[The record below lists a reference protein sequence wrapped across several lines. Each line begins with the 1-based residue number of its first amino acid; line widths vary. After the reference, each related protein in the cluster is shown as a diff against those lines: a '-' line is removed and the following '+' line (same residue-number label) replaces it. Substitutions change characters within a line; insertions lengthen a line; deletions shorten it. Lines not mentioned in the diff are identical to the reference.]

1 MPYLPRLTRRNP
13 RFSIVM
19 FTKDGMPFV
28 RQAVASLQ
36 RQTRDDF
43 ELVVQDAVS
52 TDGTTEF
59 FRELDDPRVFI
70 VSEPD
75 DGLGDA
81 YNRAFPRCRGDI
93 IGTLDSDNLLL
104 PNALADVD
112 ELFRKNRKAVAI
124 YGAVSM
130 IDEKGDELRTFVP
143 AEFDQRAVMR
153 CELVPPFSTTFFSRR
168 LCGAELRGDE
178 TLKTGQDFELL
189 LRLSARRVVRTTT
202 VLGAT
207 RLSYKSMT
215 RSADNY
221 ELFTN
226 EKILALDRFIATR
239 PHLEPDRD
247 AAVAGI
253 YCWGAESVLEL
264 EGRGPRFDLFL
275 ARAAALTPDHER
287 LKRACERASAADENR
302 PRSAGRRLTSP

>member
-1 MPYLPRLTRRNP
+1 MPSFRRLLRRNP

-28 RQAVASLQ
+28 RDAVASLQ
-36 RQTRDDF
+36 AQTLGDY

-52 TDGTTEF
+52 KDGTAEF
-59 FRELDDPRVFI
+59 LRDLGDARVKM

-93 IGTLDSDNLLL
+93 VGTLDSDNLLL
-104 PNALADVD
+104 PNALEDVD
-112 ELFRKNRKAVAI
+112 ALFRRYRKATAI

-130 IDEKGDELRTFVP
+130 IDEAGQEVRTFVP
-143 AEFDQRAVMR
+143 AEFDQRALMR

-168 LCGAELRGDE
+168 LCRAELRGDE
-178 TLKTGQDFELL
+178 SLKTGQDFELL
-189 LRLSARRVVRTTT
+189 LRLSARQVIRTTT

-215 RSADNY
+215 RSPENY
-221 ELFTN
+221 ELFSS
-226 EKILALDRFIATR
+226 EKILALERFIATR
-239 PHLEPDRD
+239 PHLEPERD
-247 AAVAGI
+247 EAVAGI
-253 YCWGAESVLEL
+253 YCWAAESILEL
-264 EGRGPRFDLFL
+264 EGPGPRFDSFV
-275 ARAAALTPDHER
+275 ARAAALASDHAR
-287 LKRACERASAADENR
+287 IERARDRAAAAGEDQ
-302 PRSAGRRLTSP
+302 PRSVGRRLTSS

>member
-1 MPYLPRLTRRNP
+1 MLSLRGLIRRTP

-28 RQAVASLQ
+28 REAVASLQ

-43 ELVVQDAVS
+43 EIVVQDAVS
-52 TDGTTEF
+52 TDGTAEF
-59 FRELDDPRVFI
+59 LRELSDARVKM

-93 IGTLDSDNLLL
+93 VGTLDSDNLLL
-104 PNALADVD
+104 PNALEDVD
-112 ELFRKNRKAVAI
+112 ELFRRHRKAVAI
-124 YGAVSM
+124 YGAVNM
-130 IDEKGDELRTFVP
+130 IDETGKEVRTFVP
-143 AEFDQRAVMR
+143 AEFDQRALMR
-153 CELVPPFSTTFFSRR
+153 CELVPPFSTTFFNRR
-168 LCGAELRGDE
+168 RVGADLRGDE

-189 LRLSARRVVRTTT
+189 LRLSAGEVIRTTT

-215 RSADNY
+215 RSAENY
-221 ELFTN
+221 ELFTD
-226 EKILALDRFIATR
+226 EKILALERFIAAR
-239 PHLEPDRD
+239 PHLQPLREE
-247 AAVAGI
+247 AIAGI
-253 YCWGAESVLEL
+253 YCWAAESILEL
-264 EGRGPRFDLFL
+264 EGPGPRFDSFV

-287 LKRACERASAADENR
+287 LALVRERALAEGENR
-302 PRSAGRRLTSP
+302 APSVGRRLTSS

>member
-1 MPYLPRLTRRNP
+1 MRRNP

-28 RQAVASLQ
+28 RDAVASLQ
-36 RQTRDDF
+36 AQTRDDY

-59 FRELDDPRVFI
+59 LRDLGDARLRM

-93 IGTLDSDNLLL
+93 VGTLDSDNLLL
-104 PNALADVD
+104 PNALKDVD
-112 ELFRKNRKAVAI
+112 ALFRRNRGAAAI

-130 IDEKGDELRTFVP
+130 IDEAGEEVRTFVP
-143 AEFDQRAVMR
+143 AEFDQRALMR

-168 LCGAELRGDE
+168 HCGADLRGDE
-178 TLKTGQDFELL
+178 TLRTGQDFELL
-189 LRLSARRVVRTTT
+189 LRLSERQIIRTTK

-215 RSADNY
+215 RSPENY
-221 ELFTN
+221 ELFTS
-226 EKILALDRFIATR
+226 EKILALERFIAER
-239 PHLEPDRD
+239 PHLHPERD
-247 AAVAGI
+247 EAVAGI
-253 YCWGAESVLEL
+253 YCWAAESVLEL
-264 EGRGPRFDLFL
+264 EGPGPRFDAFV
-275 ARAAALTPDHER
+275 ARAAALTPDPER
-287 LKRACERASAADENR
+287 LRRVRDRAAASGESR
-302 PRSAGRRLTSP
+302 PQSVGRRLTSS